1 MDEQRLKRDGQ
12 ADLAFTGEEIAS
24 STNQSHQGDRQNR
37 FTTLTL
43 YRTESGKFVLHIEY
57 ETHWQGEK
65 NESEALVFDSLEA
78 VKDKITDKDYIDD
91 YEKEFLKSAGIE
103 FVERI

>member
-12 ADLAFTGEEIAS
+12 ADLAFTGKEIAV
-24 STNQSHQGDRQNR
+24 STNQSYQGDRQNR

-43 YRTESGKFVLHIEY
+43 YSTESGKFVLHIEY
-57 ETHWQGEK
+57 ETHWQGEE
-65 NESEALVFDSLEA
+65 NESEVFVFESLDE
-78 VKDKITDKDYIDD
+78 VKAKITDKDYIDD
-91 YEKEFLKSAGIE
+91 YEKELLKSAGIE